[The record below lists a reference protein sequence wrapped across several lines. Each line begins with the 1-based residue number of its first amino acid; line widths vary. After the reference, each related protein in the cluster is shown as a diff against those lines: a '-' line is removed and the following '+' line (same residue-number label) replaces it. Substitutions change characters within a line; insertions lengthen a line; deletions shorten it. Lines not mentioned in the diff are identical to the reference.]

1 MESTITERGQTA
13 IPAALRKKYGMKPHM
28 KLVWVDTGGGI
39 RVVPVS
45 NDPVKEFRGM
55 FKGLRLTESL
65 LKDRREELER
75 EQRVPRRR

>member
-13 IPAALRKKYGMKPHM
+13 IPAALRKKYGLKPHM

-39 RVVPVS
+39 RVVPVPK
-45 NDPVKEFRGM
+45 DAVKAFRGM

-65 LKDRREELER
+65 LNDRREELER
-75 EQRVPRRR
+75 EHRENKRR

>member
-13 IPAALRKKYGMKPHM
+13 IPAALRKKYGLKAHM

-39 RVVPVS
+39 RVVPVPH
-45 NDPVKEFRGM
+45 DAVKSFRGM
-55 FKGLRLTESL
+55 FKGLGLTESL

-75 EQRVPRRR
+75 EQRTPRRR

>member
-13 IPAALRKKYGMKPHM
+13 IPAALRRKYGLKAHM

-45 NDPVKEFRGM
+45 ADAVKSFRGV
-55 FKGLRLTESL
+55 FKGLGLTESL
-65 LKDRREELER
+65 LRDRREELER
-75 EQRVPRRR
+75 EQPIHKRR

>member
-13 IPAALRKKYGMKPHM
+13 IPAALRKKYGMRPHM

-39 RVVPVS
+39 RVVPVPT
-45 NDPVKEFRGM
+45 DPIKGFRGM
-55 FKGLRLTESL
+55 FKGLGLTDSL

-75 EQRVPRRR
+75 EQRAHRRR

>member
-13 IPAALRKKYGMKPHM
+13 IPAALRKKYGLKAHM

-39 RVVPVS
+39 RVVPVP
-45 NDPVKEFRGM
+45 NDAVKSFRGM
-55 FKGLRLTESL
+55 FKGLGLTASL

-75 EQRVPRRR
+75 EQRIHRPR